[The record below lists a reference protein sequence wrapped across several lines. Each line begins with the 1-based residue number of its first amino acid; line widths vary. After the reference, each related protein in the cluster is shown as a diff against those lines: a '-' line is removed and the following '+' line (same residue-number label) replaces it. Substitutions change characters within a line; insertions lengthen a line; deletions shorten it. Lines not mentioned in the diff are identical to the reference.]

1 MESRKSPSSHLAL
14 SLTPLNLAQPP
25 IEAAAASVP
34 RGRPTPSSL

>member
-1 MESRKSPSSHLAL
+1 MESRKSPLAL

-34 RGRPTPSSL
+34 GGRSTPSSL